1 MGVAVK
7 AIVRDGDGRI
17 LLIRRPVDAARQ
29 PGLWDLPGG
38 KLDHGE
44 TLQEALVR
52 EAREETG
59 ITVSVGDPIH
69 IDHFAMGPVWV
80 TCVSFACDYSGDEI
94 RLSDEHDDFAW
105 IDVSQIDHRD
115 YAIGIREQLDGYAAS
130 VA

>member
-1 MGVAVK
+1 MGVAAK
-7 AIVRDGDGRI
+7 AIVRDGNGRI

-38 KLDHGE
+38 KMDPGE
-44 TLQEALVR
+44 TLQDTLVR

-59 ITVSVGDPIH
+59 IAVSVGAPIH
-69 IDHFAMGPVWV
+69 IGHFAMDPVWV
-80 TCVSFACDYSGDEI
+80 TCVSFACDYTGGEI

-105 IDVSQIDHRD
+105 IDVAEIDDRD
-115 YAIGIREQLDGYAAS
+115 YAIGIREQLDRYAAS